1 MAKPLLSENPEPR
14 DIQFRHFGVMAPAR
28 QSTTSLVSSIT
39 INTVLAVILIILGT
53 AARQQVLENRK
64 HEAVLV
70 VPVNI
75 KPVPPPQPKLIPP
88 KFPPPKPLPTPPPKV
103 VLPEVKPPEI
113 AKPQAV
119 ANPLPMVRPAPPRQ
133 VIAAAAPKPTTV
145 NLGRSA
151 SVPNHDAN
159 PAPVSLG
166 AQNNPIAPSNR
177 PAVAAIDLGHTGLRG
192 MPPGSGRG
200 PNSAAVNL
208 GSGQPQGSLGGKGS
222 RAVQGVKLGGVTGG
236 TGTRP
241 GNGLGSR
248 PAQVA
253 LGRTPPPPASAVH
266 LDHPPVRQGPQVI
279 FKPEPVYT
287 AEARAM
293 HLEGQVAVRIRVSS
307 AGQVAVLGVIR
318 GLGHGLDESAVHA
331 VQGTRFRPAL
341 DQEGKPTDWEGVV
354 NVTFQLAG

>member
-1 MAKPLLSENPEPR
+1 MPKPLRSENQEPV
-14 DIQFRHFGVMAPAR
+14 DLQFRHFGVMATGG
-28 QSTTSLVSSIT
+28 QSTSS
-39 INTVLAVILIILGT
+39 VLGSIALNVVIAVILLILGA
-53 AARQQVLENRK
+53 AARQKVMDTRK
-64 HEAVLV
+64 HEAILV
-70 VPVNI
+70 VPLEP
-75 KPVPPPQPKLIPP
+75 KPVEPP
-88 KFPPPKPLPTPPPKV
+88 KPKIVPPKIPPPKPLPTPPKV
-103 VLPEVKPPEI
+103 VLPEVRPPELL
-113 AKPQAV
+113 KPQPV
-119 ANPLPMVRPAPPRQ
+119 ANPLPAVRPAPPK
-133 VIAAAAPKPTTV
+133 VVVAAAAPKPTAV
-145 NLGRSA
+145 NLGHSA
-151 SVPNHDAN
+151 SVPNHDTH
-159 PAPVSLG
+159 PAAVSLG

-208 GSGQPQGSLGGKGS
+208 GSGQPQGSIGGTGS
-222 RAVQGVKLGGVTGG
+222 KAVQGVKLGGVTGG
-236 TGTRP
+236 QGNQP

-253 LGRTPPPPASAVH
+253 LGRTPPPPPSAVH

-287 AEARAM
+287 AEARSM

-307 AGQVAVLGVIR
+307 VGQVSVLGVTR
-318 GLGHGLDESAVHA
+318 GLGHGLDESAVRA

-341 DQEGKPTDWEGVV
+341 DTSGKPTDWEGVV